1 MKRGITI
8 SKITMMRILRDKD
21 PEGGPFLL
29 IFESVI
35 LLWMVAKKITSL
47 QHPNISRWVQLRQDR
62 AYREEAQRVLVAGEK
77 MVRELP
83 LEVLITVEP
92 SDIAAKEKY
101 LVSEAILKKITG
113 LSQPDGFAAEVRL
126 PPPQDLCSKKFLV
139 ILDQIGDP
147 GNLGT
152 VLRTALALGWEG
164 VIVTPG
170 TVDVFNDKALRAGK
184 GAQFHL
190 PYARMEME
198 EIKRLKLQF
207 YMADVGGE
215 PVSKVSFRAPL
226 ALILS
231 SEAHGPSSD
240 IGRKVTIPMNKSV
253 ESLNVAASGAIL
265 LYAMR
270 PQ

>member
-1 MKRGITI
+1 MEPKR
-8 SKITMMRILRDKD
+8 
-21 PEGGPFLL
+21 
-29 IFESVI
+29 
-35 LLWMVAKKITSL
+35 ITSL
-47 QHPNISRWVQLRQDR
+47 QHPAVLHWVQLRLER
-62 AYREEAQRVLVAGEK
+62 AYREEKERVLIAGQK

-92 SDIAAKEKY
+92 SDMAAKEKY
-101 LVSEAILKKITG
+101 IVSEAILKKITG
-113 LSQPDGFAAEVRL
+113 LNQPDGFAAEVLL
-126 PPPQDLCSKKFLV
+126 PKPQNLERKKFLV

-152 VLRTALALGWEG
+152 LLRTALALQWEG

-170 TVDVFNDKALRAGK
+170 TVDLFNDKALRAGK

-190 PYARMEME
+190 PYARMTAEEMGQ
-198 EIKRLKLQF
+198 LHHHF
-207 YMADVGGE
+207 YTADIEGE
-215 PVSKVSFRAPL
+215 PLPTASFQAPM

-231 SEAHGPSSD
+231 SEAHGPRSKM
-240 IGRKVTIPMNKSV
+240 GRKITIPMHGKV